1 FPSYSPNICSKSR
14 IIRCKNT
21 PPEAFSDIRMG
32 KMKALEIKCMEMKF
46 AHREAKN
53 IAFLFGY
60 NI

>member
-1 FPSYSPNICSKSR
+1 MFKKSHF
-14 IIRCKNT
+14 KMQKYP

-32 KMKALEIKCMEMKF
+32 KTNTLEIKCMEMKF